1 MVKIAYSTAANIRAQ
16 TGLTTTNI
24 SDADLTTII
33 ALADKRIDQF
43 PGVSLND
50 NKKALASEALSS
62 CIAFEN
68 LAGALS
74 MSQMEYSIVGTVRLS
89 KRDMGMLRSSQART
103 FYARFL
109 EIMSENP
116 DSGLVSKV
124 NG

>member
-1 MVKIAYSTAANIRAQ
+1 MAYSTAANIRAQ

-24 SDADLTTII
+24 SDVDLTIII

-43 PGVSLND
+43 PGVTLND
-50 NKKALASEALSS
+50 NQKALASEALSS
-62 CIAFEN
+62 AIAFEN

-74 MSQMEYSIVGTVRLS
+74 MSQMDYSIVGTVRLS
-89 KRDMGMLRSSQART
+89 KRDMGMLRSEQAKK

-109 EIMSENP
+109 EVMSEGPSTDLIN
-116 DSGLVSKV
+116 KV